1 MPKNELYH
9 HGIKGQQWGR
19 RNGPP
24 YPLNP
29 QTHASVVRSAGV
41 GGSAGSKSSKKGG
54 KIGKLPEHL
63 SGYRE
68 VTRKDFEDE
77 SFLKKF
83 KGATQNEKE
92 AALYNKVSRQRGS
105 AAAKSFVGL
114 QAATLGAGM
123 TAAGIGSKSA
133 GLTAAGLGTGLG
145 GVVAMI
151 AGRRQRKKANAEL
164 DKTTND
170 MFKRNRLKDLQ
181 AYKGKIYVKDNKSRI
196 KGLNDNSGDYI
207 DRNGRYHR
215 HLEDGIYM
223 RYKKGKKPTDYDTS
237 ATPRIKGLDDRNMS
251 SEDKAARRRRIAKGV
266 AIGAGVGA
274 LALGGAI
281 AAKRLSGKYAN
292 MSRKA
297 LTRANTR
304 ADFVNKYDALRA
316 KPLGDTNVL
325 IRKSQ
330 AIDLG
335 SKKGL
340 AIRSIK
346 SNQGKRY
353 ANLAYNAARKS
364 ARLNNLRRLGLAT
377 AAVAPVA
384 STAIASRRKK
394 KRSSRR

>member
-1 MPKNELYH
+1 MYYSDELYH
-9 HGIKGQQWGR
+9 HGIKGQRWGR

-24 YPLNP
+24 YPLSP
-29 QTHASVVRSAGV
+29 QTHASVVRST
-41 GGSAGSKSSKKGG
+41 STGSKSSKKGG

-63 SGYRE
+63 SGYRK

-77 SFLKKF
+77 GFLKKF

-92 AALYNKVSRQRGS
+92 SASYNRVRRQRDIAG
-105 AAAKSFVGL
+105 AKSLIGL
-114 QAATLGAGM
+114 QAATVGAGM

-133 GLTAAGLGTGLG
+133 GLTAAGLATGLG
-145 GVVAMI
+145 GVGSMI
-151 AGRRQRKKANAEL
+151 SGRLQRKKATAEL

-181 AYKGKIYVKDNKSRI
+181 AYKGKIYVKDNKSGI

-237 ATPRIKGLDDRNMS
+237 TTPRIKGLDDRNMS
-251 SEDKAARRRRIAKGV
+251 SEDKAARRRRIAKGA
-266 AIGAGVGA
+266 AIGVGVGA
-274 LALGGAI
+274 LALGGAV
-281 AAKRLSGKYAN
+281 AAKKLGAKYAS
-292 MSRKA
+292 MSQKA
-297 LTRANTR
+297 MTRANTR

-316 KPLGDTNVL
+316 KPFGNTNVL
-325 IRKSQ
+325 IRKNQ
-330 AIDLG
+330 AMDLG

-340 AIRSIK
+340 AIRSMK
-346 SNQGKRY
+346 LNQGKRY

-384 STAIASRRKK
+384 STAIAARRKK